1 MKKYKSIFNETKE
14 PLFEMAN
21 LSPSR
26 TGIEKGYIYIS
37 TKQGNHGCRIK
48 YFSNLRNQSKVM
60 IVSIPHFKVIED
72 TASCSKKIKKQVL
85 QFAKI
90 NSEKLLEFWNKGNT
104 WTDDEVR
111 KFQDNL
117 KLSST
122 ELEDTKDIIM
132 SK

>member
-1 MKKYKSIFNETKE
+1 MKKYNSKLKETKD

-26 TGIEKGYIYIS
+26 TGIKRGYIYIS

-48 YFSNLRNQSKVM
+48 YFSNLKDQSRVM

-72 TASCSKKIKKQVL
+72 TAPSSKKIKKQVL
-85 QFAKI
+85 HFAKI
-90 NSEKLLEFWNKGNT
+90 NSKKLLEFWKKGST

-111 KFQDNL
+111 EFQDKL
-117 KLSST
+117 KLSIT
-122 ELEDTKDIIM
+122 EPEKAKDIIL
-132 SK
+132 S

>member
-1 MKKYKSIFNETKE
+1 MKKYKSIFKENKE

-26 TGIEKGYIYIS
+26 TGIERGYIYIS
-37 TKQGNHGCRIK
+37 TKQGNDGCRIK

-60 IVSIPHFKVIED
+60 IVSIPHFKAIED
-72 TASCSKKIKKQVL
+72 TAPCSKKIKKQVL

-90 NSEKLLEFWNKGNT
+90 NSKKLLDFWNKGNT
-104 WTDDEVR
+104 WTDDKVR
-111 KFQDNL
+111 QFQDNL

-122 ELEDTKDIIM
+122 ELENARDIIL
-132 SK
+132 S